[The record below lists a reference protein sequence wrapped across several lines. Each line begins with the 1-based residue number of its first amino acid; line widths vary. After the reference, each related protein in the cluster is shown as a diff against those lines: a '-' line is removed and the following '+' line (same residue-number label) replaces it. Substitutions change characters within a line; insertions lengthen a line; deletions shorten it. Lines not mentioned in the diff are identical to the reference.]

1 MALEQPTQIIQ
12 STTTQSPPPAVEVG
26 SHKRNMLILFGDI
39 LLLLALYY
47 GLPFEPGVNTG
58 LAILVFAAVLWLTE
72 AIHISI
78 TAILVPI
85 LAVGFGVFET
95 KEAMSNFANPIIYL
109 FFGGFVLAA
118 ALHHQK
124 IDTLIAQKLLLA
136 SKGKLSTACFML
148 FGVTA
153 LLSMWISNTATTA
166 MMLPLA
172 LGILQQLDSKVFR
185 NTYVFLLLGIAYSA
199 NIGGIG
205 TLVGSPPNAIA
216 AAQVGLSFS
225 DWLKFGI
232 PTVILMLPMM
242 LIALY
247 WYFKP
252 DLSMT
257 CEVKVEAQALTSGG
271 KLTLVIFLATVCCW
285 IFSVP
290 LAQALGGISQFDTIV
305 ALGAVVLLAGLRLV
319 DWKKIESTT
328 DWGVLILF
336 GGGLTLSAVL
346 KSTGTSVFL
355 AHWMTDIFGSTHMSL
370 FVFAVIAFVVMLT
383 EFASNTA
390 SAALLVPV
398 FAAIAEAL
406 GVSPVMLSVLIG
418 IAASCAFMLP
428 VATPPNAIVYGSG
441 HVRQSE
447 MVRAGMIINLLSMM
461 VLGVIAHTFWEV

>member
-1 MALEQPTQIIQ
+1 MSVTHSSTVPPNKSPTSDEID
-12 STTTQSPPPAVEVG
+12 
-26 SHKRNMLILFGDI
+26 KKKMLILAADI
-39 LLLLALYY
+39 VLLFALHY
-47 GLPFEPGVNTG
+47 GLPFDQGVNTG
-58 LAILVFAAVLWLTE
+58 LAILVFSAILWLSE

-85 LAVGFGVFET
+85 LGVFFGVFET
-95 KEAMSNFANPIIYL
+95 KEAMSNFANPVIYL

-124 IDTLIAQKLLLA
+124 IDTLIAQKLLVA
-136 SKGKLSTACFML
+136 SKGRLSVACFML

-153 LLSMWISNTATTA
+153 LLSMWISNTATAA

-172 LGILQQLDSKVFR
+172 LGILLQLDKDKYHR
-185 NTYVFLLLGIAYSA
+185 TYVFLLLGIAYSA
-199 NIGGIG
+199 NIGGMG

-216 AAQVGLSFS
+216 AAQVGLTFS

-232 PTVILMLPMM
+232 PTVIVMLPLMW
-242 LIALY
+242 LALY

-252 DLSMT
+252 DLSAKIEIKRESNT
-257 CEVKVEAQALTSGG
+257 LTNQG
-271 KLTLVIFLATVCCW
+271 KLTLMIFFITVCCW

-290 LAQALGGISQFDTIV
+290 LAEALGGISQFDTVV
-305 ALGAVVLLAGLRLV
+305 ALSAVVVLAGLGLV
-319 DWKKIESTT
+319 GWKKIESTT

-336 GGGLTLSAVL
+336 GGGLTLSAIL

-355 AHWMTDIFGSTHMSL
+355 AHFMTDIFGSTHMSL

-406 GVSPVMLSVLIG
+406 GVSPVMLSVMIG
-418 IAASCAFMLP
+418 LAASCAFMLP

-441 HVRQSE
+441 YIKQSE
-447 MVRAGMIINLLSMM
+447 MVRVGMIINIISMIVLSI
-461 VLGVIAHTFWEV
+461 IAHAFWDI

>member
-1 MALEQPTQIIQ
+1 MSVTHSSTVPPNKSPT
-12 STTTQSPPPAVEVG
+12 SDELD
-26 SHKRNMLILFGDI
+26 KKKMLILAADI
-39 LLLLALYY
+39 VLLFALHY
-47 GLPFEPGVNTG
+47 GLPFDQGVNTG
-58 LAILVFAAVLWLTE
+58 LAILVFSAILWLSE

-85 LAVGFGVFET
+85 LGVFFGVFET
-95 KEAMSNFANPIIYL
+95 KEAMSNFANPVIYL

-124 IDTLIAQKLLLA
+124 IDTLIAQKLLVA
-136 SKGKLSTACFML
+136 SKGRLSVACFML

-153 LLSMWISNTATTA
+153 LLSMWISNTATAA

-172 LGILQQLDSKVFR
+172 LGILLQLDKAKYHR
-185 NTYVFLLLGIAYSA
+185 TYVFLLLGIAYSA
-199 NIGGIG
+199 NIGGMG

-216 AAQVGLSFS
+216 AAQVGLTFS

-232 PTVILMLPMM
+232 PTVIVMLPLMW
-242 LIALY
+242 LALY

-252 DLSMT
+252 DLSAKI
-257 CEVKVEAQALTSGG
+257 EIKRESNALTNQG
-271 KLTLVIFLATVCCW
+271 KLTLMIFFITVCCW

-290 LAQALGGISQFDTIV
+290 LAEALGGISQLDTVV
-305 ALGAVVLLAGLRLV
+305 ALSAVVVLAGLGLV
-319 DWKKIESTT
+319 GWKKIESTT

-336 GGGLTLSAVL
+336 GGGLTLSAIL

-355 AHWMTDIFGSTHMSL
+355 AHFMTDIFGSTHMSL

-406 GVSPVMLSVLIG
+406 GVSPVMLSVMIG
-418 IAASCAFMLP
+418 LAASCAFMLP

-441 HVRQSE
+441 YIKQSE
-447 MVRAGMIINLLSMM
+447 MVRVGMIINIISMVVLSI
-461 VLGVIAHTFWEV
+461 IAHAFWDI

>member
-1 MALEQPTQIIQ
+1 MSVTHSSTVPPNKSPT
-12 STTTQSPPPAVEVG
+12 SDELD
-26 SHKRNMLILFGDI
+26 KKKMLILAADI
-39 LLLLALYY
+39 VLLFALHY
-47 GLPFEPGVNTG
+47 GLPFDQGVNTG
-58 LAILVFAAVLWLTE
+58 LAILVFSAILWLSE

-85 LAVGFGVFET
+85 LGVFFGVFET
-95 KEAMSNFANPIIYL
+95 KEAMSNFANPVIYL

-124 IDTLIAQKLLLA
+124 IDTLIAQKLLVA
-136 SKGKLSTACFML
+136 SKGRLSVACFML

-153 LLSMWISNTATTA
+153 LLSMWISNTATAA

-172 LGILQQLDSKVFR
+172 LGILLQLDKAKYHR
-185 NTYVFLLLGIAYSA
+185 TYVFLLLGIAYSA
-199 NIGGIG
+199 NIGGMG

-216 AAQVGLSFS
+216 AAQVGLTFS

-232 PTVILMLPMM
+232 PTVIVMLPLMW
-242 LIALY
+242 LALY

-252 DLSMT
+252 DLSAKI
-257 CEVKVEAQALTSGG
+257 EIKRENNALTNQG
-271 KLTLVIFLATVCCW
+271 KLTLMIFFITVCCW

-290 LAQALGGISQFDTIV
+290 LAEALGGISQFDTVV
-305 ALGAVVLLAGLRLV
+305 ALSAVVVLAGLGLV
-319 DWKKIESTT
+319 GWKKIESTT

-336 GGGLTLSAVL
+336 GGGLTLSAIL

-355 AHWMTDIFGSTHMSL
+355 AHFMTDIFGSTHMSL

-406 GVSPVMLSVLIG
+406 GVSPVMLSVMIG
-418 IAASCAFMLP
+418 LAASCAFMLP

-441 HVRQSE
+441 YIKQSE
-447 MVRAGMIINLLSMM
+447 MVRVGMIINIISMVVLSI
-461 VLGVIAHTFWEV
+461 IAHAFWDI

>member
-1 MALEQPTQIIQ
+1 MSLVQNSP
-12 STTTQSPPPAVEVG
+12 SPPALSSANSG
-26 SHKRNMLILFGDI
+26 ADKRKLLILAADI
-39 LLLLALYY
+39 VLLCVLYY
-47 GLPFEPGVNTG
+47 CLPFEQGVNTG
-58 LAILVFAAVLWLTE
+58 LAILIFAAILWLTE
-72 AIHISI
+72 AIHISV

-85 LAVGFGVFET
+85 LAVFFGVFET
-95 KEAMSNFANPIIYL
+95 KQAMSNFANPIIYL

-118 ALHHQK
+118 ALRHQQ
-124 IDTLIAQKLLLA
+124 IDTLIAQKLLLV
-136 SKGKLSTACFML
+136 SKGKLSVACFML
-148 FGVTA
+148 FGVTT

-172 LGILQQLDSKVFR
+172 VGILQQLDRKTYHS
-185 NTYVFLLLGIAYSA
+185 TYVFLLLGIAYSA

-216 AAQVGLSFS
+216 AAQAGLSFS

-232 PTVILMLPMM
+232 PTVVLLLPMM
-242 LIALY
+242 LLTLY
-247 WYFKP
+247 WFFKP
-252 DLSMT
+252 DLSAK
-257 CEVKVEAQALTSGG
+257 CELDVATQKLTFQG
-271 KLTLVIFLATVCCW
+271 KLTLFIFLATVICW
-285 IFSVP
+285 ILSAP
-290 LAQALGGISQFDTIV
+290 LAKALGGISQFDTVV
-305 ALGAVVLLAGLRLV
+305 ALCAVVLLAGLGLV
-319 DWKKIESTT
+319 SWKKIESTT
-328 DWGVLILF
+328 DWGVLVLF

-346 KSTGTSVFL
+346 KTTGTSVFL

-441 HVRQSE
+441 YVKQSE
-447 MVRAGMIINLLSMM
+447 MVRVGMIVNLLSIL
-461 VLGVIAHTFWEV
+461 VLSIISHTFWTV

>member
-1 MALEQPTQIIQ
+1 
-12 STTTQSPPPAVEVG
+12 
-26 SHKRNMLILFGDI
+26 
-39 LLLLALYY
+39 
-47 GLPFEPGVNTG
+47 
-58 LAILVFAAVLWLTE
+58 
-72 AIHISI
+72 
-78 TAILVPI
+78 
-85 LAVGFGVFET
+85 
-95 KEAMSNFANPIIYL
+95 
-109 FFGGFVLAA
+109 
-118 ALHHQK
+118 
-124 IDTLIAQKLLLA
+124 
-136 SKGKLSTACFML
+136 
-148 FGVTA
+148 
-153 LLSMWISNTATTA
+153 

-172 LGILQQLDSKVFR
+172 LGILQQLDREKYHS
-185 NTYVFLLLGIAYSA
+185 TYVFLLLGIAYSA

-252 DLSMT
+252 DLSAKFD
-257 CEVKVEAQALTSGG
+257 VNVEAQ
-271 KLTLVIFLATVCCW
+271 KLTFQGKFTLLIFLTTVCCW

-290 LAQALGGISQFDTIV
+290 LAKALGGITQFDTIV
-305 ALGAVVLLAGLRLV
+305 ALGAVVLLSGLGLV
-319 DWKKIESTT
+319 GWKKIESTT

-346 KSTGTSVFL
+346 KTTGTSVFL

-406 GVSPVMLSVLIG
+406 GISPVMLSVLIG

-441 HVRQSE
+441 HIKQSE
-447 MVRAGMIINLLSMM
+447 MVRVGMIINFISMI
-461 VLGVIAHTFWEV
+461 VLGIIAHTFWDI

>member
-1 MALEQPTQIIQ
+1 MSVTHSSTVPPNKSPTSDEID
-12 STTTQSPPPAVEVG
+12 
-26 SHKRNMLILFGDI
+26 KKKMLILAADI
-39 LLLLALYY
+39 VLLFALHY
-47 GLPFEPGVNTG
+47 GLPFDQGVNTG
-58 LAILVFAAVLWLTE
+58 LAILVFSAILWLSE

-85 LAVGFGVFET
+85 LGVFFGVFET
-95 KEAMSNFANPIIYL
+95 KEAMSNFANPVIYL

-124 IDTLIAQKLLLA
+124 IDTLIAQKLLVA
-136 SKGKLSTACFML
+136 SKGRLSVACFML

-153 LLSMWISNTATTA
+153 LLSMWISNTATAA

-172 LGILQQLDSKVFR
+172 LGILLQLDKDKYHR
-185 NTYVFLLLGIAYSA
+185 TYVFLLLGIAYSA
-199 NIGGIG
+199 NIGGMG

-216 AAQVGLSFS
+216 AAQVGLTFS

-232 PTVILMLPMM
+232 PTVIVMLPLMW
-242 LIALY
+242 LALY

-252 DLSMT
+252 DLSAKIEIKRESNT
-257 CEVKVEAQALTSGG
+257 LTNQG
-271 KLTLVIFLATVCCW
+271 KLTLVIFFITVCCW

-290 LAQALGGISQFDTIV
+290 LAEALGGISQFDTVV
-305 ALGAVVLLAGLRLV
+305 ALSAVVVLAGLGLV
-319 DWKKIESTT
+319 GWKKIESTT

-336 GGGLTLSAVL
+336 GGGLTLSAIL

-355 AHWMTDIFGSTHMSL
+355 AHFMTDIFGSTHMSL

-406 GVSPVMLSVLIG
+406 GVSPVMLSVMIG
-418 IAASCAFMLP
+418 LAASCAFMLP

-441 HVRQSE
+441 YIKQSE
-447 MVRAGMIINLLSMM
+447 MVRVGMIINTISMIVLSI
-461 VLGVIAHTFWEV
+461 IAHVFWDI

>member
-1 MALEQPTQIIQ
+1 MSAHKIPE
-12 STTTQSPPPAVEVG
+12 STPSSTANLGFDQR
-26 SHKRNMLILFGDI
+26 KMLILAVDI
-39 LLLLALYY
+39 VLLFALYY
-47 GLPFEPGVNTG
+47 GLPFEQGVNTG
-58 LAILVFAAVLWLTE
+58 LAILVFAGVLWLTE
-72 AIHISI
+72 AIHISV

-85 LAVGFGVFET
+85 LAVFFGVFET

-118 ALHHQK
+118 ALRHQR
-124 IDTLIAQKLLLA
+124 IDTLIAQKLLRA
-136 SKGKLSTACFML
+136 SKGKLSIACLML

-172 LGILQQLDSKVFR
+172 LGILQQLDRKTYHS
-185 NTYVFLLLGIAYSA
+185 TYVFMLLGIAYSA

-216 AAQVGLSFS
+216 AAQAGLSFS
-225 DWLKFGI
+225 DWLRFGI
-232 PTVILMLPMM
+232 PTVVLLLPLML
-242 LIALY
+242 LTLY
-247 WYFKP
+247 WYLKP
-252 DLSMT
+252 DLSAK
-257 CEVKVEAQALTSGG
+257 CELEETTQTLSFQG
-271 KLTLVIFLATVCCW
+271 KLTLFIFFATVCSW

-290 LAQALGGISQFDTIV
+290 LAKIFGGISQFDSIV
-305 ALGAVVLLAGLRLV
+305 ALSAVVLLSGLGLV
-319 DWKKIESTT
+319 GWKKIESTT

-336 GGGLTLSAVL
+336 GGGLTLSAIL

-406 GVSPVMLSVLIG
+406 GLSPVMLSVLIG

-441 HVRQSE
+441 HVKQSE
-447 MVRAGMIINLLSMM
+447 MVRVGMIVNFLSML
-461 VLGVIAHTFWEV
+461 VLAVIAHMFWDV